1 MNRIGV
7 YKTDVEN
14 WSTAK
19 SILTAIRRQFRNY
32 DVSFDLEDCDNV
44 LRVESRNGPADETAV
59 NKILQKYGC
68 QMEKLI

>member
-14 WSTAK
+14 WPTAK
-19 SILTAIRRQFRNY
+19 NILSAIHREFRNY

-44 LRVESRNGPADETAV
+44 LRVESKNGPADEAAI
-59 NKILQKYGC
+59 KQILQKHGHHI
-68 QMEKLI
+68 ERLI

>member
-19 SILTAIRRQFRNY
+19 NIISAIRREFRNY
-32 DVSFDLEDCDNV
+32 DVSFDLEDCDDV
-44 LRVESRNGPADETAV
+44 LRVESKNEPADVAAIK
-59 NKILQKYGC
+59 KILQKHGHHI
-68 QMEKLI
+68 ERLI